1 MSKGRDGGGGVL
13 DSLFM
18 RVLVAVSILAACSS
32 RPYEAFDE
40 GYEIH
45 FILATRGKPLRA
57 QVVCTAGSVV
67 EKTPL
72 RTLQPAA
79 EVAILKVPP
88 GDHRLSVWDAAA
100 RSGARVEIGV
110 DHDLWVLHW
119 VKPGGG
125 PDGEIEVY
133 TKPPTARLERGWSPL
148 VTVPR

>member
-1 MSKGRDGGGGVL
+1 ML
-13 DSLFM
+13 DSFFM
-18 RVLVAVSILAACSS
+18 RVCLLALVLAACSS
-32 RPYEAFDE
+32 RPYEEFDK
-40 GYEIH
+40 GHKVH
-45 FILATRGKPLRA
+45 FILATRGKPLKVQA
-57 QVVCTAGSVV
+57 VCTAGSVV

-88 GDHRLSVWDAAA
+88 GDHRLSIWDAAA

-110 DHDLWVLHW
+110 DHEIWVLHW
-119 VKPGGG
+119 IEAGGG

-133 TKPPTARLERGWSPL
+133 RKPPTARLEQGWSPL